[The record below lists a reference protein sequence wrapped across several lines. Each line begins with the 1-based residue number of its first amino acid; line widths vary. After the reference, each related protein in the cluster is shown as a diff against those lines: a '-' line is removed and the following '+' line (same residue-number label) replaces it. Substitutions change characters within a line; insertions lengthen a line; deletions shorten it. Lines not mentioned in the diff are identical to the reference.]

1 MSNLIKNQDIISI
14 IHLYLL
20 NKWKI
25 EQSKINKNPVISFKV
40 ISSKQWKQHDIKLK
54 VNKSEQCIEVEA
66 SA

>member
-14 IHLYLL
+14 IHLYLNGRL
-20 NKWKI
+20 NNQKLI
-25 EQSKINKNPVISFKV
+25 GIQSFHLRLFHRNNKK
-40 ISSKQWKQHDIKLK
+40 KHDIKLK